1 MLSSDE
7 NKKSNKTFIDEI
19 ITLVQSE
26 ANNNPAPEHCTIV
39 NKYTDGY
46 VDILLTDVND
56 IIKHVPTIGDNTI
69 GSEGVICY
77 LNGNINNQIVIVD
90 NTKQNELNTI
100 FALGLGLFT
109 IKSDGHLWV
118 ELPMGISNPFTI
130 NNEGHLIVT
139 IPEDASNDYEIK
151 DKHLIYHRSE

>member
-1 MLSSDE
+1 MTD
-7 NKKSNKTFIDEI
+7 NKKNNSTFADEL
-19 ITLVQSE
+19 ITLVKSE

-39 NKYTDGY
+39 NKYSDGC
-46 VDILLTDVND
+46 VDVLITDVGD
-56 IIKHVPTIGDNTI
+56 IIKHVSTIGDNTI

-77 LNGNINNQIVIVD
+77 LNGDVNNQMVIVD

-100 FALGLGLFT
+100 LALGLGLFT

-130 NNEGHLIVT
+130 NNNGHLIVT
-139 IPEDASNDYEIK
+139 IPSGANNDYEIK